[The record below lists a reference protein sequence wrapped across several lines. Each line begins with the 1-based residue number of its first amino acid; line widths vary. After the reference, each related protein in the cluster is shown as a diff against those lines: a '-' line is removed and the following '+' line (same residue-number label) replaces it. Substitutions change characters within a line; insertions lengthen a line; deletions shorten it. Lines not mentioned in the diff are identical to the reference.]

1 MLGCQ
6 EVCRLG
12 MKQDLHNKQ
21 QLMAIRAWA
30 LMLW

>member
-21 QLMAIRAWA
+21 LMAIRTWA